1 MISLKNGALIRP
13 LNIET
18 ADTLDVA
25 ASLENYDLISISF
38 YCEARAANFLDQVLD
53 LIRNGSTHSSK
64 NQLTFQS
71 LDRSL
76 LMFLKSLIE
85 QHLGTCCEAVII
97 GVR

>member
-64 NQLTFQS
+64 KTTNLS
-71 LDRSL
+71 IS
-76 LMFLKSLIE
+76 
-85 QHLGTCCEAVII
+85 GPEASYVPK
-97 GVR
+97 VPH

>member
-1 MISLKNGALIRP
+1 MISLKNGALIRS

-38 YCEARAANFLDQVLD
+38 YYEARAANFLDQVLD

-64 NQLTFQS
+64 KTTNLS
-71 LDRSL
+71 ISGP
-76 LMFLKSLIE
+76 KSPYVPKVP
-85 QHLGTCCEAVII
+85 H
-97 GVR
+97 

>member
-38 YCEARAANFLDQVLD
+38 HCEARAAKFLDQVLD
-53 LIRNGSTHSSK
+53 LIRNGRAHSSK
-64 NQLTFQS
+64 KTTNLS
-71 LDRSL
+71 IS
-76 LMFLKSLIE
+76 
-85 QHLGTCCEAVII
+85 GPEAFYVPK
-97 GVR
+97 VPH

>member
-25 ASLENYDLISISF
+25 ASLESYDLISISF

-64 NQLTFQS
+64 KQLTFNLWTGS
-71 LDRSL
+71 
-76 LMFLKSLIE
+76 FLCS
-85 QHLGTCCEAVII
+85 
-97 GVR
+97 